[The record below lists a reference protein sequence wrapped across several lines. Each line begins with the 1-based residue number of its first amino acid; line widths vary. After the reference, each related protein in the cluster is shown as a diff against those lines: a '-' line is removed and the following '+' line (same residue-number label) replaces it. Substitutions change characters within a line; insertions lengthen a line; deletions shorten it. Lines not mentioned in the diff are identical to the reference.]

1 MISGQSLKK
10 SGVISIILAAS
21 GKALSFFTLILV
33 AHLFGANQDTD
44 LIFFLYAQIVL
55 LSGFWTHLNSN
66 ILLPSFVDQFSK
78 NPEVAWNKCCSIA
91 THFLMSMIIILPIL
105 YYFHP
110 QLLEAFTRWNMST
123 ISNGSNY
130 VLVLIF
136 LFPLIYLNDLFAVVY
151 QSQKHF
157 TYTYLTSIC
166 FGSIC
171 LISVWFFSKSLGPIS
186 LALGISAAALIQ
198 LIILLGILRINGF
211 KFTPSWERLNLK
223 EINTMSFIASLML
236 FFAQFT
242 VAFLPDYFASG
253 LNNGAFTSIFN
264 GRKVLDIMTSLL
276 IFPLV
281 LILYPR
287 MVTWVKEPT
296 PGHKIQMAVRGI
308 IWLCIPLLY
317 LMILLG
323 PIFIQAFF
331 EHGHYTAHNRLIS
344 QMSLLILT
352 PGVIFTAFFSLTTR
366 WILAQKSS
374 KILSL
379 FCACLL
385 CSLFLSIPLFEFLTQ
400 QYQERGLLSAQLI
413 LQVVGFGGISLAF
426 LSKIKAFS
434 IRIAA
439 LDFILACLIFAP
451 GIIVHKYTGSLSVG
465 LILML
470 SIITLAYSFKK
481 QDVQNLIHKLE

>member
-1 MISGQSLKK
+1 MILGQSLKK
-10 SGVISIILAAS
+10 SSVISVILAAS
-21 GKALSFFTLILV
+21 GKTLSFFTVVLV

-66 ILLPSFVDQFSK
+66 ILLPSFVDQFSI
-78 NPEVAWNKCCSIA
+78 NPEVAWHQCCSIA
-91 THFLMSMIIILPIL
+91 THFLLSMIIILPIL

-110 QLLEAFTRWNMST
+110 QLLEAFTRWNAST
-123 ISNGSNY
+123 ISNGSDY

-171 LISVWFFSKSLGPIS
+171 LISVWFFSNSLGALS
-186 LALGISAAALIQ
+186 LALGMVASALMQ
-198 LIILLGILRINGF
+198 LIILLRVLSRNGF
-211 KFTPSWERLNLK
+211 KFTARCEPLKLK
-223 EINTMSFIASLML
+223 EINTMSFTTSLML
-236 FFAQFT
+236 FLAQFT

-253 LNNGAFTSIFN
+253 LNNGVFTSIFN

-287 MVTWVKEPT
+287 MVTWVREPM
-296 PGHKIQMAVRGI
+296 PGRKIQMAVRGI

-317 LMILLG
+317 LMTLLG

-331 EHGHYTAHNRLIS
+331 EHGHYTAHNRFIS
-344 QMSLLILT
+344 QISLLILT

-374 KILSL
+374 KILSS
-379 FCACLL
+379 FCVCLL
-385 CSLFLSIPLFEFLTQ
+385 CSLFLCIPLFEFLTQ
-400 QYQERGLLSAQLI
+400 QYQERGLLCAQLI

-426 LSKIKAFS
+426 LSKTKAFS
-434 IRIAA
+434 IRIAT
-439 LDFILACLIFAP
+439 LDLILACLIFAP
-451 GIIVHKYTGSLSVG
+451 GIIVHNYTGSVSVG
-465 LILML
+465 LVLML
-470 SIITLAYSFKK
+470 STIALAYSFKK
-481 QDVQNLIHKLE
+481 QDIQKLIHNLD